1 MRPPPRFRRVL
12 YDRGSPSAD
21 GTGSL
26 FPTPLR
32 AAVAAMVETSCLT
45 LLPGRVQNALDR
57 FRELRPARAFHSQ
70 VLFPCGGQA
79 IDLDPLIVLGDLPL
93 RADPFLPLQPVQR
106 RIERTGVYLQR
117 LVGIGSDSLT
127 DAVAMLWP
135 PLQRLQD
142 EHVQRPLQ
150 QLDPVLVSRF
160 HLRFPP

>member
-1 MRPPPRFRRVL
+1 IL
-12 YDRGSPSAD
+12 
-21 GTGSL
+21 
-26 FPTPLR
+26 LR
-32 AAVAAMVETSCLT
+32 VAAMVGTSYLT
-45 LLPGRVQNALDR
+45 LLPGRVQDALDG
-57 FRELRPARAFHSQ
+57 FRELRPARAFSGQ
-70 VLFPCGGQA
+70 MLFPRGGQA
-79 IDLDPLIVLGDLPL
+79 IGLDPLIVLGDLPL
-93 RADPFLPLQPVQR
+93 RTNPLLPLQPVKR

-117 LVGIGSDSLT
+117 LVGIGSDRLA